1 MKDCS
6 VKTTVKFIFQFI
18 LSSFGFPKIM
28 MSDRGILFLNE
39 TIVALTKEFQIYHQK
54 STPYHPQENGNVEDF
69 NKILENSLT
78 KVCNVNMNDWDV
90 RIPVILWAYR
100 TTYKRLTGKTTFQ
113 LVYGKEAIMPM
124 EYIIPSLRI
133 VVVTEMEE
141 HNIMEELL
149 EFTG

>member
-1 MKDCS
+1 
-6 VKTTVKFIFQFI
+6 
-18 LSSFGFPKIM
+18 
-28 MSDRGILFLNE
+28 
-39 TIVALTKEFQIYHQK
+39 
-54 STPYHPQENGNVEDF
+54 
-69 NKILENSLT
+69 
-78 KVCNVNMNDWDV
+78 MNDWDV